1 MNTPTIQCPECHTEF
16 ALSETLAAE
25 HIEAERALHRQ
36 AISELKKTYD
46 SKQAEVTAREQQLA
60 EQEARLQ
67 ETVAAESER
76 LQASIEE
83 SVRKEMHAKLA
94 GAQQSL
100 AEKDAQLE
108 ESEAKELASLKR
120 MAEADAKLRQI
131 ELEVQRQLDKERAAI
146 RGQTQK
152 ESGEELDRKV
162 AEKDRVIEQLTGK
175 IETLARQADSKSQQL
190 QGDLEEL
197 NIYNRL
203 QEHFPTDELTRT
215 PRGRNG
221 ADILVKVKTASG
233 RAAGT
238 ILIEVKDTQT
248 FDRKWIDKL
257 KADMHVQSADI
268 GVIVSRTLPADIS
281 LFEQRDGIWICRPD
295 VLVNLMAALRNE
307 ILHVNRV
314 RSTAKLAETKQDV
327 VFDYL
332 TGSDFTRRV
341 NMMLS
346 GYTNM
351 RTSLDKQKRQFNQR
365 MAEQER
371 ALDQTITGLSGV
383 YGDLSQLAGPALKPV
398 EGLELDD
405 FSENDPHVLENDE
418 EISSVEHAEQ
428 PALKAS

>member
-1 MNTPTIQCPECHTEF
+1 MF
-16 ALSETLAAE
+16 
-25 HIEAERALHRQ
+25 
-36 AISELKKTYD
+36 
-46 SKQAEVTAREQQLA
+46 
-60 EQEARLQ
+60 
-67 ETVAAESER
+67 
-76 LQASIEE
+76 
-83 SVRKEMHAKLA
+83 
-94 GAQQSL
+94 
-100 AEKDAQLE
+100 
-108 ESEAKELASLKR
+108 
-120 MAEADAKLRQI
+120 
-131 ELEVQRQLDKERAAI
+131 
-146 RGQTQK
+146 
-152 ESGEELDRKV
+152 
-162 AEKDRVIEQLTGK
+162 
-175 IETLARQADSKSQQL
+175 
-190 QGDLEEL
+190 L
-197 NIYNRL
+197 N
-203 QEHFPTDELTRT
+203 
-215 PRGRNG
+215 
-221 ADILVKVKTASG
+221 LV
-233 RAAGT
+233 
-238 ILIEVKDTQT
+238 
-248 FDRKWIDKL
+248 
-257 KADMHVQSADI
+257 
-268 GVIVSRTLPADIS
+268 
-281 LFEQRDGIWICRPD
+281 
-295 VLVNLMAALRNE
+295 AALRNE